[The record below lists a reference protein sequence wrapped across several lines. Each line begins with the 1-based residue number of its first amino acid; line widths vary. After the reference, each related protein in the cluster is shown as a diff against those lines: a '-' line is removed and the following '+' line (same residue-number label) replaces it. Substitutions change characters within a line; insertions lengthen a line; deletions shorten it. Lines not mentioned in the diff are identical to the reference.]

1 MGPESSA
8 RITSALN
15 HWAIFNCL
23 SLLKQCLK
31 DMDWPEIPYIARNH
45 CGCLVLLPSPPHARI
60 WVIVAMASSCLVLI
74 GASKCIQRSSC
85 CELPLLSKVLPS
97 LCSCLTVSC
106 PQVLWEKASPEAG
119 FLVARKD
126 LQGCL
131 QHVLSPLQ
139 RTCRLLRGEEATRH
153 SRTVHTNSFA

>member
-1 MGPESSA
+1 MLLTTGPSL
-8 RITSALN
+8 TV
-15 HWAIFNCL
+15 

-45 CGCLVLLPSPPHARI
+45 CVCLVLLPSPPHARI
-60 WVIVAMASSCLVLI
+60 CVIVAMASSCLVLI

-85 CELPLLSKVLPS
+85 CELPLLSKVLHS

-106 PQVLWEKASPEAG
+106 PQVFLGEGLPRGWI
-119 FLVARKD
+119 LVARKD

-131 QHVLSPLQ
+131 QHVLNPLQ
-139 RTCRLLRGEEATRH
+139 RICRLLQREEGTGH
-153 SRTVHTNSFA
+153 SQTVHINSFA